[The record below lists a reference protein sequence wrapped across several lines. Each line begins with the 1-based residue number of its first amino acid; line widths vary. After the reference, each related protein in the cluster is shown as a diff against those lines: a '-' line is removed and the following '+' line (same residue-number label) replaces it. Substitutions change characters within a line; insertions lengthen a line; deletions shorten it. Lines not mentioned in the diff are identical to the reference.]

1 VAIANLGNLE
11 MKKVLLGTTALLGVG
26 LMAGTAAASDG
37 IKLSL
42 GGFYRTAYMVNFDD
56 DNEGELGNDRN
67 TDGLFTDGEVFFN
80 GSLTMDNGLT
90 VGVRI
95 ELEAEQE
102 GDQIDESFAY
112 FQGNFGTVRIGND
125 DSAMQGACITPPG
138 LTTNFGAFSP
148 GQWASNDSVAIQSGG
163 TINAPTSNS
172 VCFGVDNDATKMVY
186 YSPNWSGFSF
196 ALSYTPDGAA
206 EGAGNSGGHNGMGA
220 RADGS
225 SQHNVSGYVSYG
237 YEGEGWGLNIGGGA
251 DFVGRVDG
259 DGDED
264 TDEKA
269 ADHYQTGVVLNFGG
283 LSVGGAFQYY
293 NDFSGTSDDGWV
305 AGGGVSYN
313 VDAWTVGLQYS
324 HLDFDNEVADDD
336 FDTTR
341 DRIVLTG
348 EYAMG
353 PGVSLDA
360 SLGYT
365 WVDVSGADDGS
376 DADNADN
383 YDAFEIGIGTA
394 FTF

>member
-1 VAIANLGNLE
+1 MAIANLGNLE

-26 LMAGTAAASDG
+26 LMAGTAAASEG

-42 GGFYRTAYMVNFDD
+42 GGFYRTSYTVNFDD
-56 DNEGELGNDRN
+56 DNGTELGNDQN
-67 TDGLFTDGEVFFN
+67 TDGLFTNGEVHFN

-90 VGVRI
+90 AGVRI

-102 GDQIDESFAY
+102 GDQIDESYVY
-112 FQGNFGTVRIGND
+112 FQGGFGTVRIGND
-125 DSAMQGACITPPG
+125 DSALQGACITPPG

-148 GQWASNDSVAIQSGG
+148 DNWSSNDGVAIGSGG
-163 TINAPTSNS
+163 AINAPTSNS
-172 VCFGVDNDATKMVY
+172 VCFGVDNDATKLVY
-186 YSPNWSGFSF
+186 YSPSFGGFTF
-196 ALSYTPDGAA
+196 ALSYTPDGGA
-206 EGAGNSGGHNGMGA
+206 EGDGAHSAHYGMGD
-220 RADGS
+220 RPDGS
-225 SQHNVSGYVSYG
+225 SQNNVSGYVSYG

-259 DGDED
+259 DGDGD
-264 TDEKA
+264 TDEQR
-269 ADHYQTGVVLNFGG
+269 ADYYQTGVVLNFGG

-293 NDFSGTSDDGWV
+293 NDFGGTEDDGWV

-313 VDAWTVGLQYS
+313 VDAWTVGMQYS
-324 HLDFDNEVADDD
+324 HLEMDNTSGDDD
-336 FDTTR
+336 FDASR

-353 PGVSLDA
+353 PGISLDA

-383 YDAFEIGIGTA
+383 YDAFEIGIGTG